1 MSEKIKTPTLSRRE
15 VAGLAAGA
23 AALAASPAFAAQPHM
38 VNALAYC
45 EAGLVELRKAKSNKG
60 GHRKTAIT
68 HLEHVIYQIKQ
79 GIAHA
84 S

>member
-1 MSEKIKTPTLSRRE
+1 MSEKTKTPTLSRRE
-15 VAGLAAGA
+15 LAGLAAGA
-23 AALAASPAFAAQPHM
+23 TVLAASPAAAAQPHM
-38 VNALAYC
+38 QAALAHC
-45 EAGLVELRKAKSNKG
+45 QAGLSELRKANNNKG
-60 GHRKTAIT
+60 GHRVTAID